1 MEEGSKFY
9 VPNMVFESK
18 YKTAKEARK
27 AALAEAR
34 ASLKMDNRGYD
45 PEKRTYRG
53 IHLDEWRE
61 LVDKSYVYIEGSSS
75 HARDHSELAAKLE
88 EVGGTSAGLTDAL
101 YADWT
106 PHFGYPEKLDA
117 RSASN
122 SGFIRL
128 CAAVVKTYVDEIMNY
143 EVALATGG
151 FNSRGQ
157 HVDMELLSKIAEKA
171 KYELRREHMQLFLLG
186 MDPDAVIRACPK
198 NARTGLEK
206 TYGNAR
212 KELAKEIQESSIT
225 MEELMEA
232 LDLNREQLA
241 SWLMWPYEN
250 RRRAIKK
257 YIKERRTNDGK
268 GI

>member
-18 YKTAKEARK
+18 YKTAREARK
-27 AALAEAR
+27 AALAKAR
-34 ASLKMDNRGYD
+34 ASYKEQSQYD
-45 PEKRTYRG
+45 PETRTYCG
-53 IHLDEWRE
+53 VHLDEWRE

-75 HARDHSELAAKLE
+75 HARDNSELAAKLE
-88 EVGGTSAGLTDAL
+88 EVGGTSGGLTDAL
-101 YADWT
+101 YQDWT
-106 PHFGYPEKLDA
+106 PHFGYPEKINA
-117 RSASN
+117 REMSN
-122 SGFIRL
+122 TGFINL
-128 CAAVVKTYVDEIMNY
+128 CGSVVKTFVDEIIAY
-143 EVALATGG
+143 EVAEITGG
-151 FNSRGQ
+151 YSIRGA
-157 HVDMELLSKIAEKA
+157 HVDMTVLKQIRDKA
-171 KYELRREHMQLFLLG
+171 VEQLHREHMQLFLLG